1 MIHDGVVI
9 KPEQLHSKYKA
20 WIIQNHRFDTD
31 AVVQESSAVII
42 AQPHHKEELN
52 IKTDGEK
59 PCTSRE
65 NPFLQPMYMLTE
77 ECLIGNSLF
86 CWFAFVPD

>member
-1 MIHDGVVI
+1 MTHDGVVI
-9 KPEQLHSKYKA
+9 KPEQLHAKYKA

-42 AQPHHKEELN
+42 AQPHHKEELK
-52 IKTDGEK
+52 IKSDGEK

-65 NPFLQPMYMLTE
+65 NPIPPTHHCNMDMLTDR
-77 ECLIGNSLF
+77 CLIGNSLL
-86 CWFAFVPD
+86 C